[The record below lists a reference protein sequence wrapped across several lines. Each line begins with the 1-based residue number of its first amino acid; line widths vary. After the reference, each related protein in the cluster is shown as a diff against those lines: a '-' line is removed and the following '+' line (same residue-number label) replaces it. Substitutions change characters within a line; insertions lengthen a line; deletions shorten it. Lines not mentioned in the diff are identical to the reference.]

1 MIISRTPFRISFF
14 GGGADYPVY
23 YRENGGA
30 VLSTTINKY
39 CYINIRYLPP
49 FFNCRYRIRYTSGE
63 DTNSV
68 DDIKHPSVRECIRY
82 LNLDKFPIEM
92 VHTSDIPARSGMGSS
107 SAFTVGFL
115 NSLISLTG
123 KIATKRQLA
132 SDAIN
137 IEQNIIK
144 ENVGSQDQVAAAYGG
159 FNKIQFGGKQEFD
172 VHPITIGN
180 EKLERLH
187 NYLMLFFT
195 GYQRNASDIAIEQ
208 IKKTPEKK
216 NELSIMS
223 DMVDDAIDIISSSDS
238 DITEFGK
245 LLHDSWQIKR
255 SLTNKITN
263 PEIDKIYGAALEVG
277 ALGGKL
283 LGAGGGGCLL
293 LFVEPDKQDKVRER
307 LKNLVHIPFE
317 FENLGS
323 HIIYYDPEKN
333 Y

>member
-14 GGGADYPVY
+14 GGGTDYPVY

-39 CYINIRYLPP
+39 CYINTRHLPP

-132 SDAIN
+132 SGAIN